1 MLVMFFPFFMLMKI
15 MPMMMI
21 IMVKMRAVMWM
32 VVFHVML
39 IVPRALDEIHRS

>member
-15 MPMMMI
+15 MPMMI
-21 IMVKMRAVMWM
+21 IMVKMRAVMWT